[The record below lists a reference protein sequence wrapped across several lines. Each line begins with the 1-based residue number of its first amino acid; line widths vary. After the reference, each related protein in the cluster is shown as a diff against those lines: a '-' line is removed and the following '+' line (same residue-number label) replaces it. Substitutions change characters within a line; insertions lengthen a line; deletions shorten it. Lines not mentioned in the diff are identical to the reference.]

1 MLHLNKTL
9 VILLIFQS
17 ISLFAVQSF
26 GQSSLDIN
34 ILNVQINQ
42 GKVIVEIF
50 QDSESW
56 LDRPFRE
63 TTLPTDAETKTASFQ
78 VPPGKY
84 AIAIY
89 QDTDDDGEMDS
100 NFLGIPKEPIGFGNN
115 YEPFGKPKF
124 ESAAIE
130 HTATSGPHEIKL
142 ND

>member
-9 VILLIFQS
+9 VVSLICQAS
-17 ISLFAVQSF
+17 ILFAVQSF

-34 ILNVQINQ
+34 ISNVQKNK
-42 GKVIVEIF
+42 GKVIVEIY
-50 QDSESW
+50 QDPESW

-63 TTLPTDAETKTASFQ
+63 ATLPTDADTKTASFQ
-78 VPPGKY
+78 VPLGQY

-89 QDTDDDGEMDS
+89 QDTDDDGKMDT

-115 YEPFGKPKF
+115 YKPFGKPDF

-130 HTATSGPHEIKL
+130 HTATSGPHEIEL
-142 ND
+142 DD